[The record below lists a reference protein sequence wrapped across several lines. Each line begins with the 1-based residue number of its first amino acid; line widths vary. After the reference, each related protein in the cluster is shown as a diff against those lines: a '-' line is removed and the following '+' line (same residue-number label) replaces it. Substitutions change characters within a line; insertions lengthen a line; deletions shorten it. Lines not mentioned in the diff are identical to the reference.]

1 MSNTVTGWAA
11 ACTHASLG
19 MSASWG
25 AGMSAFGIAATVRKP
40 ATVDA
45 RYTAQGARRAWSP
58 PV

>member
-1 MSNTVTGWAA
+1 MSNNTTGRAA
-11 ACTHASLG
+11 ACTHAPVG

-25 AGMSAFGIAATVRKP
+25 AAMSAFGLAAIVRKP

-45 RYTAQGARRAWSP
+45 RYTAQGAHRAWSP